1 MLKKTGIIVAAAAAG
16 VLGLSSLAFAT
27 TGNDDHGHGHS
38 HSSVEYSN
46 TESGNLGN
54 DCDFAQDGGSVDQN
68 LAGGGS
74 LLGVGGAVDGL
85 VAPVTTQIQALN
97 CTNIGISDVIDVDS
111 GNTTETTTETEI
123 DESFNSVED

>member
-1 MLKKTGIIVAAAAAG
+1 
-16 VLGLSSLAFAT
+16 
-27 TGNDDHGHGHS
+27 
-38 HSSVEYSN
+38 
-46 TESGNLGN
+46 
-54 DCDFAQDGGSVDQN
+54 
-68 LAGGGS
+68 
-74 LLGVGGAVDGL
+74 VDGL